1 MEPRPQETELGAT
14 EQPGKQL
21 AHTELAHTE
30 LAHTELAISVPPIT
44 RLPKA
49 EQ

>member
-30 LAHTELAISVPPIT
+30 LAIRLPPIA
-44 RLPKA
+44 RLPKT